1 MSDEQLDQVQNEGE
15 NTEAVEVMTQ
25 DDAFIAASVEFLET
39 WNRLISTTN
48 WDKGRIIGRWREA
61 LMNVGAPV
69 TAYSDEA
76 WSRNVGNVT
85 PQHVGRLRRVYQ
97 RFYDTHKDYKG
108 LYWSHFQAALDWEDA
123 EMWLEGAV
131 QDKWSVAVMRAKR
144 WEAIGAPADQKPR
157 EEDIIMAEV
166 DEDVSAE
173 NDSSADR
180 SDTITDSE
188 SSVGDAG
195 EFDPDAPTADADAPF
210 ELDMDRLEDNID
222 PVRPFEDLPELPK
235 DLAEAVEALKLSI
248 VQHKMNGWKDTSADD
263 VLCALN
269 ALKQLALAPSES

>member
-1 MSDEQLDQVQNEGE
+1 MANKQLDTMEGE
-15 NTEAVEVMTQ
+15 VVEIMTQ
-25 DDAFIAASVEFLET
+25 DEAFVDASIEFLES

-48 WDKGRIIGRWREA
+48 WDKGRIIGRWRDT
-61 LMNVGAPV
+61 LKKIGAPV

-85 PQHVGRLRRVYQ
+85 PQHVGRLRRVYD
-97 RFYDTHKDYKG
+97 RFYQTHQGYAG
-108 LYWSHFQAALDWEDA
+108 LYWSHFQASLDWDDA

-131 QDKWSVAVMRAKR
+131 QGKWSVAVMRSKR
-144 WEAIGAPADQKPR
+144 WEATGALPDQKPKD
-157 EEDIIMAEV
+157 EDIVLAEV
-166 DEDVSAE
+166 DEDVSLE
-173 NDSSADR
+173 NDPDFDK

-188 SSVGDAG
+188 SRVGSAE

-235 DLAEAVEALKLSI
+235 DLAKAVETFKLAI
-248 VQHKMNGWKDTSADD
+248 IQHRMNGWRDTSVDD

-269 ALKQLALAPSES
+269 ALKQLALAPADS

>member
-1 MSDEQLDQVQNEGE
+1 MSDEQLDQVLNEDAT
-15 NTEAVEVMTQ
+15 TEAVEVMTQ

-131 QDKWSVAVMRAKR
+131 QDRWSVAVMRAKR

-157 EEDIIMAEV
+157 DEDIIMAEV

-180 SDTITDSE
+180 SDMITDSE

>member
-1 MSDEQLDQVQNEGE
+1 MSNKQLDQAQAEGGVIE
-15 NTEAVEVMTQ
+15 EMTQ
-25 DDAFIAASVEFLET
+25 DEAFIEASVEFLES

-48 WDKGRIIGRWREA
+48 WDKGRIIGRWRES
-61 LMNVGAPV
+61 LKRIEAPI

-85 PQHVGRLRRVYQ
+85 PQHVGRLRRVYD
-97 RFYDTHKDYKG
+97 RFHETYKDYEG
-108 LYWSHFQAALDWEDA
+108 LFWSHFQASLDWDDA

-131 QDKWSVAVMRAKR
+131 QGKWSVAVMRSKR
-144 WEAIGAPADQKPR
+144 WEAIGAPADQRPR
-157 EEDIIMAEV
+157 DEDIIVAET
-166 DEDVSAE
+166 DEDVSQE
-173 NDSSADR
+173 NDSSFGP

-188 SSVGDAG
+188 SAVGAAD
-195 EFDPDAPTADADAPF
+195 EFDPDAPLTDADTPF
-210 ELDMDRLEDNID
+210 ELDMNRLEDNID

-248 VQHKMNGWKDTSADD
+248 VQHKMNGWRDTSADD

-269 ALKQLALAPSES
+269 ALKQLALAPS